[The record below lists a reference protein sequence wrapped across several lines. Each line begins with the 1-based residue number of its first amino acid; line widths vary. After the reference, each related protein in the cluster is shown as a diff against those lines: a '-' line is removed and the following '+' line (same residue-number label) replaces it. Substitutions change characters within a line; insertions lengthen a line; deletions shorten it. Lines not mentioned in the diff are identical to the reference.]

1 MFRLVFLLFACM
13 TFCFGADDFSSFR
26 PDLSTSDPYLRY
38 LRRIP
43 LSGIWEGAVCF
54 SRDAETIRAF
64 RNRREHP
71 MRKML
76 VPEALRT
83 EGNNFGLAVAA
94 VYRGSFELPER
105 KPGDRRA
112 KLFWMSRSWFG
123 ADRTKFKSGFIT
135 AERCWG
141 GDFIGGFTDWCIW
154 ILFRRFTAGGFW

>member
-43 LSGIWEGAVCF
+43 LSGVWEGAVCF

-76 VPEALRT
+76 VPEAHRT

-94 VYRGSFELPER
+94 VYRRSFELRER
-105 KPGDRRA
+105 KPGDRV
-112 KLFWMSRSWFG
+112 LLILDDVVG
-123 ADRTKFKSGFIT
+123 EIT
-135 AERCWG
+135 VQINGRE
-141 GDFIGGFTDWCIW
+141 
-154 ILFRRFTAGGFW
+154 AGKNHYTYQRYL